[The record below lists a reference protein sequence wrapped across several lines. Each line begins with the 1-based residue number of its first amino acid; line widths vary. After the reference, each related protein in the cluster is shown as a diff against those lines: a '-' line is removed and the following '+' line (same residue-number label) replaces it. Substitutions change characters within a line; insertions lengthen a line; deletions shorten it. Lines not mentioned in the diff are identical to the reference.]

1 VIVRLLLF
9 AAAREAARRGRDEF
23 ELTSGAPLE
32 RLLADAVERYGDP
45 FALVLGTARVWV
57 NGDEPEA
64 GRASVLHENDEI
76 AVLPPVSGGA
86 AAGSAPAAGIQRE
99 RSDGAL
105 LAFHR
110 SCASTFDSRSYG
122 ACSSGPSPSP
132 C

>member
-9 AAAREAARRGRDEF
+9 AAAREAAGRSHDEF

-32 RLLADAVERYGDP
+32 RLLADAVERYGEP
-45 FALVLGTARVWV
+45 FALVLTTARVWV

-64 GRASVLHENDEI
+64 DRATALDEDDEI

-86 AAGSAPAAGIQRE
+86 GAGHAARAS
-99 RSDGAL
+99 RSNAAL
-105 LAFHR
+105 LAFGR
-110 SCASTFDSRSYG
+110 PCASTFDFRSYG
-122 ACSSGPSPSP
+122 ACSSRPSPSP